1 MEYEEITKLIKLI
14 LRNEKAIRQAVAEKR
29 AEQAKY
35 EETVGRA
42 PGHISKPTEIAA
54 LQNLTPIDYIS
65 FRAGWRRE
73 KIRLEHPE
81 SWLMC
86 IDRVRD
92 ALPEWDQKF
101 MRRAFTSQDWRVC
114 ADMGISRRAFY
125 TMKKDL
131 ISRIAVRAGRIG
143 LLEEV

>member
-1 MEYEEITKLIKLI
+1 MEYEETVKLIKII
-14 LRNEKAIRQAVAEKR
+14 LRNEKTIRQAVAEKR
-29 AEQAKY
+29 ASFAKH

-81 SWLMC
+81 SWLAC

>member
-29 AEQAKY
+29 AEQAKH

-54 LQNLTPIDYIS
+54 LQNLTPIDFVY
-65 FRAGWRRE
+65 FRAGWRKQKFRLDNPE
-73 KIRLEHPE
+73 KWLE
-81 SWLMC
+81 C
-86 IDRVRD
+86 IDKVRGS
-92 ALPEWDQKF
+92 LRPWDQKF

-114 ADMGISRRAFY
+114 AELDV
-125 TMKKDL
+125 
-131 ISRIAVRAGRIG
+131 SRISYYALKKEIVSKIAVKAASAG
-143 LLEEV
+143 LLEI